1 MTSSVVRLR
10 RSSKALPKVKLT
22 PKIKK
27 VLVTVQWSDAGL
39 IHYSLLNPSETITSE
54 KYAQLAQQWA
64 YFDEMHQ
71 KLQHLQSAF
80 FNRMGPILPHD
91 NAQLRSTQPKLQK
104 SNKLDYKVLPHMLYL
119 PDLLPTNYHFFK
131 HLNNFLHTKCFHKQR
146 DAENAF
152 KESIESRSTDIY
164 TTGIN
169 KLISHW

>member
-54 KYAQLAQQWA
+54 KYAHLAQQWA

-104 SNKLDYKVLPHMLYL
+104 LKELSYKNLPHPPYSL
-119 PDLLPTNYHFFK
+119 DFLPTNYHFFK
-131 HLNNFLHTKCFHKQR
+131 HLDNLLQGKHFHNQQE
-146 DAENAF
+146 AENVF
-152 KESIESRSTDIY
+152 
-164 TTGIN
+164 
-169 KLISHW
+169 